1 MLAKFLCCFCLSDRN
16 RYKYAQTKSPTLNVQ
31 GVVADSVSRVLCQR
45 HKPPSSSFIYD
56 GSHLSPLAV
65 YPSASGEQPLIAD
78 IHNLATHKTY
88 CRMTSLPPR
97 WALTP
102 PFHPYPFGRLFSV
115 TLLYPLEYQAVNLC
129 GALCC
134 SDFPPLF
141 RAAMNR
147 ICAAKVY
154 IFLVTAKKQQ
164 TRLAWSR
171 VYAVT

>member
-1 MLAKFLCCFCLSDRN
+1 MTRLGLRN
-16 RYKYAQTKSPTLNVQ
+16 LLQLRCNKRLPIKQKALRQTTQ
-31 GVVADSVSRVLCQR
+31 GIVADSISRVLCQG

-56 GSHLSPLAV
+56 GSHLPPLAV

-88 CRMTSLPPR
+88 CRMTLLPPR

-115 TLLYPLEYQAVNLC
+115 TLLYPLGHQAVNLC

-147 ICAAKVY
+147 ICAAKV
-154 IFLVTAKKQQ
+154 
-164 TRLAWSR
+164 
-171 VYAVT
+171 